1 MLTKLTFIAATAAL
15 ISAQLLKIDAPS
27 KWPSARSEATAL
39 SPATLKTEYI
49 NKNHKERP
57 ATLKTEYINKNQKRD
72 VGNLLLDGAKLSLGS
87 SVVGHQPLAA
97 AHVVAGV
104 IGVNHI
110 LDVVKLS

>member
-15 ISAQLLKIDAPS
+15 ISAQLLRIDAPS

-39 SPATLKTEYI
+39 
-49 NKNHKERP
+49 RP
-57 ATLKTEYINKNQKRD
+57 ATLKTENINKNQKRD
-72 VGNLLLDGAKLSLGS
+72 VGNLLLHGAKLSLGS

-110 LDVVKLS
+110 LDVAKLS

>member
-49 NKNHKERP
+49 NKN
-57 ATLKTEYINKNQKRD
+57 QKRD

-104 IGVNHI
+104 IRVNHI
-110 LDVVKLS
+110 LDVAKLS